1 MASSPAKSSVGSTLP
16 SVKYP
21 ILVAIIHQI
30 SEGVTPSEACNRN
43 GTTLAALRYHISKD
57 EEIEALFKDAMDVG
71 NDALADQLVD
81 IDKLHSNPAMASVIS
96 KNIQWLLERRAS
108 GKYGARV
115 QVSMENNATK
125 EFLAVLDKA
134 MDRIPTASV
143 PQVPQITDASYE
155 IVEPEKKRPAPTPTA
170 PASSPTP
177 DIETLKS
184 LGLA

>member
-1 MASSPAKSSVGSTLP
+1 MASSPAKPSVGSTLP

-21 ILVAIIHQI
+21 ILMAILQEIAD
-30 SEGVTPSEACNRN
+30 GVTPSEACKKN
-43 GTTLAALRYHISKD
+43 GTSLASLRYHLAQD
-57 EEIEALFKDAMDVG
+57 EELEALFKDALDVG
-71 NDALADQLVD
+71 NDALADQLID
-81 IDKLHSNPAMASVIS
+81 IDKIHSNPAMASVIS

-108 GKYGARV
+108 ARYGARV

-134 MDRIPTASV
+134 MDRIPTASA
-143 PQVPQITDASYE
+143 PQVPVITDASFE
-155 IVEPEKKRPAPTPTA
+155 IVEPEKTKPAPPHEA
-170 PASSPTP
+170 PASP